1 MSDRDQ
7 KDMLEVTPDADEN
20 VSEIEDR
27 ENMDEVFDKLIE
39 DLVHV
44 ESVPSNEIFP
54 TMVIHFDVGRE
65 KSVSALEHAML
76 SDQTVFLVTQKN
88 SETDLP
94 TPADFFQFGTVAR
107 IKQMLRLPG
116 NAIRVLVEGV
126 SRGRISGMVH
136 EVPYFRAHIE
146 YIPEP
151 VDQNEDPKVEALRR
165 AVFNQFVEYVE
176 VSQKLTPEILP
187 GIEAIASAGRLAD
200 IITSNLEL
208 KIEEKQQILESVDLI
223 ERLERV
229 SEFLKRENE
238 VLKIEQEISMKVKN
252 RINENQREYYL
263 REQMK
268 TIQGE
273 LGQDESIEEEVEG
286 WLEQLDALKLEPKTH
301 EKVEKE
307 IKRTL
312 PCFGAISS
320 AFWSFLGIRRQ
331 RTRSI

>member
-1 MSDRDQ
+1 
-7 KDMLEVTPDADEN
+7 
-20 VSEIEDR
+20 
-27 ENMDEVFDKLIE
+27 
-39 DLVHV
+39 
-44 ESVPSNEIFP
+44 
-54 TMVIHFDVGRE
+54 
-65 KSVSALEHAML
+65 ML
-76 SDQTVFLVTQKN
+76 SDQTVFLVTQRN

-94 TPADFFQFGTVAR
+94 TPADFFPFGTVAR

-126 SRGRISGMVH
+126 SRGRISEMIH

-151 VDQNEDPKVEALRR
+151 ADQNDGPQVEALRR

-208 KIEEKQQILESVDLI
+208 KIEEKQEVLEAVDLI
-223 ERLERV
+223 ERLEKV
-229 SEFLKRENE
+229 SDFLKRENE
-238 VLKIEQEISMKVKN
+238 VLKIEQEISLKVKS

-273 LGQDESIEEEVEG
+273 LGQDESIEEEVAG
-286 WLEQLDALKLEPKTH
+286 WLEQLDALELEPKIH

-307 IKRTL
+307 IKRML
-312 PCFGAISS
+312 RIQS
-320 AFWSFLGIRRQ
+320 ASADASVPVSYTHLA
-331 RTRSI
+331 